1 MPVTLNQLSSFL
13 AVAREGS
20 VSAAAEKLYV
30 TQPSISAAVA
40 ALSRE
45 VGVELTERVGRGVG
59 LTAAGEAFRP
69 YAADVLG
76 LIEQGRRAAQEAAD
90 ASTRSLSIVA
100 VATAA
105 EYVVPSLLRAFSS
118 LHPEIKLALEVAN
131 RATLFDRVLEHD
143 VDVAVAGRP
152 PEDERIEGRAF
163 LPNEIV
169 LIAAPADPLATGR
182 AVRPDDLADRV
193 WLQREPGSGTRE
205 LVTEFLA
212 EHELRPQTLTLGS
225 NGAIKEAVRLGL
237 GISLQS
243 RMAVEHELA
252 DGTLAQIPVRG
263 GLPRRQWYTLRS
275 TTVPPRPA
283 VQLFL
288 DFTHGHAGKR
298 AFRHPDGSGVARS
311 ARSS

>member
-1 MPVTLNQLSSFL
+1 MPVTLNQLASFL

-20 VSAAAEKLYV
+20 VSAAAEKLFV
-30 TQPSISAAVA
+30 TQPSISAAVS
-40 ALSRE
+40 ALSKE

-76 LIEQGRRAAQEAAD
+76 LVQQGKRAAQEAAES
-90 ASTRSLSIVA
+90 ATRTLSIVA

-105 EYVVPSLLRAFSS
+105 EYVVPSLLRAFAA

-131 RATLFDRVLEHD
+131 RATLFDRVLEHE
-143 VDVAVAGRP
+143 VDVAIAGRP
-152 PEDERIEGRAF
+152 PEDERMEGRAF

-169 LIAAPADPLATGR
+169 LIAAPDDPLAGSR
-182 AVRPDDLADRV
+182 SVPPEQLAERV
-193 WLQREPGSGTRE
+193 WFQREPGSGTRE
-205 LVTEFLA
+205 LVNDFLA
-212 EHELRPQTLTLGS
+212 AHDLRPQTLTLGS

-243 RMAVEHELA
+243 RMAVEQELA
-252 DGTLAQIPVRG
+252 SGALAQIPVRG

-275 TTVPPRPA
+275 ATVPPRPA

-288 DFTHGHAGKR
+288 DFAHGPAGKR
-298 AFRHPDGSGVARS
+298 VFQRR
-311 ARSS
+311 

>member
-30 TQPSISAAVA
+30 TQPSISAAVS
-40 ALSRE
+40 ALSKE

-76 LIEQGRRAAQEAAD
+76 LIEQGRRAAQEASESA
-90 ASTRSLSIVA
+90 TRTLSIVA

-105 EYVVPSLLRAFSS
+105 EFVVPSLLRAFAAAQ
-118 LHPEIKLALEVAN
+118 PEIRLSLEVAN
-131 RATLFDRVLEHD
+131 RATLFERVLEHD
-143 VDVAVAGRP
+143 VDVAIAGRP
-152 PEDERIEGRAF
+152 PDDERIDGRAF

-169 LIAAPADPLATGR
+169 LITAPDDPLASGKPVR
-182 AVRPDDLADRV
+182 ADQLAERV
-193 WLQREPGSGTRE
+193 WLQREEGSGTRE
-205 LVTEFLA
+205 LVGDFLGD
-212 EHELRPQTLTLGS
+212 HDLRPQTLTLGS

-243 RMAVEHELA
+243 RMAVDHELA
-252 DGTLAQIPVRG
+252 SGALGQIAVRG
-263 GLPRRQWYTLRS
+263 GLPRREWYALRS
-275 TTVPPRPA
+275 ATVPPRPA

-288 DFTHGHAGKR
+288 EFTHGPGGKR
-298 AFRHPDGSGVARS
+298 AFKR
-311 ARSS
+311 

>member
-1 MPVTLNQLSSFL
+1 MPVTLNQLTSFL

-30 TQPSISAAVA
+30 TQPSISAAVS
-40 ALSRE
+40 ALSKE
-45 VGVELTERVGRGVG
+45 IGVELTERVGRGVG

-76 LIEQGRRAAQEAAD
+76 LIEQGRRAAQEAAES
-90 ASTRSLSIVA
+90 ATRSLRIVA

-105 EYVVPSLLRAFSS
+105 EYVVPTLLRAFSS

-131 RATLFDRVLEHD
+131 RATLFERVREHD
-143 VDVAVAGRP
+143 VDVAIAGRP

-169 LIAAPADPLATGR
+169 LITAPDDPLATGR
-182 AVRPDDLADRV
+182 PARPEMLADRV

-205 LVTEFLA
+205 LLNEFLA
-212 EHELRPQTLTLGS
+212 DHDLRPQTLTLGS

-237 GISLQS
+237 GVSLQS
-243 RMAVEHELA
+243 RVAVEHELA
-252 DGTLAQIPVRG
+252 AGALAQIAVRG

-275 TTVPPRPA
+275 ATVPPRPA

-288 DFTHGHAGKR
+288 DFTHGQAGKR
-298 AFRHPDGSGVARS
+298 AFRP
-311 ARSS
+311 

>member
-30 TQPSISAAVA
+30 TQPSISAAVS
-40 ALSRE
+40 ALSKE
-45 VGVELTERVGRGVG
+45 VGVELTERVGRGIG

-76 LIEQGRRAAQEAAD
+76 LIDQGRRAAQEAAES
-90 ASTRSLSIVA
+90 STRTLSIVA

-105 EYVVPSLLRAFSS
+105 EYVVPSLLRPFST
-118 LHPEIKLALEVAN
+118 LHPEIKLSLEVAN
-131 RATLFDRVLEHD
+131 RATLFERVLEHD
-143 VDVAVAGRP
+143 ADVAIAGRP
-152 PEDERIEGRAF
+152 PDDDRIDGRAF
-163 LPNEIV
+163 LANEIV
-169 LIAAPADPLATGR
+169 LIAAPDDQLAGGR
-182 AVRPDDLADRV
+182 AVRPEQLADRV
-193 WLQREPGSGTRE
+193 WLQREAGSGTRE
-205 LVTEFLA
+205 LVGDYLA
-212 EHELRPQTLTLGS
+212 EHDLRPQTLTLGS

-252 DGTLAQIPVRG
+252 SGTLAQIHVRG

-275 TTVPPRPA
+275 ATVPARPA
-283 VQLFL
+283 VELFL
-288 DFTHGHAGKR
+288 EFTHGPAGKK
-298 AFRHPDGSGVARS
+298 AFRR
-311 ARSS
+311 